1 MTITERTNGG
11 VCILD
16 IDGPITIG
24 PGGSDMLADKVRSLL
39 QQGHRQ
45 LLINLAAVPYMDST
59 GLGAMVHAYATATR
73 QGGSVKLLNSTKQ
86 LHDLLVITKLSTVFE
101 SFDSESAAVASFAHG
116 LRHSMAT
123 ATLHLTVSDTAGRRS
138 VTVSASPFSI
148 GRSSENEL
156 QLTDAQVSRRHAE
169 LVESADGWR
178 IRDCGSRFGT
188 FVNDARVE
196 ETAVTSAIGFA
207 SARPNCGWKRPTRRR
222 PDRRASISVRSM
234 RCSRGSA
241 PWAQGKCSTRCSRSC
256 STALSRSRAPSAAS
270 SSSLTLASWSSGWLA
285 RGAASRS

>member
-73 QGGSVKLLNSTKQ
+73 QGGSVKLLNSTKK

-101 SFDSESAAVASFAHG
+101 SFDSEPAAVASFA
-116 LRHSMAT
+116 T
-123 ATLHLTVSDTAGRRS
+123 A
-138 VTVSASPFSI
+138 
-148 GRSSENEL
+148 
-156 QLTDAQVSRRHAE
+156 
-169 LVESADGWR
+169 
-178 IRDCGSRFGT
+178 
-188 FVNDARVE
+188 
-196 ETAVTSAIGFA
+196 
-207 SARPNCGWKRPTRRR
+207 
-222 PDRRASISVRSM
+222 
-234 RCSRGSA
+234 
-241 PWAQGKCSTRCSRSC
+241 
-256 STALSRSRAPSAAS
+256 
-270 SSSLTLASWSSGWLA
+270 
-285 RGAASRS
+285 

>member
-73 QGGSVKLLNSTKQ
+73 QGGSVKLLNSTKK

-101 SFDSESAAVASFAHG
+101 SFDSEPAAVASFA
-116 LRHSMAT
+116 
-123 ATLHLTVSDTAGRRS
+123 
-138 VTVSASPFSI
+138 
-148 GRSSENEL
+148 
-156 QLTDAQVSRRHAE
+156 
-169 LVESADGWR
+169 
-178 IRDCGSRFGT
+178 
-188 FVNDARVE
+188 
-196 ETAVTSAIGFA
+196 AV
-207 SARPNCGWKRPTRRR
+207 
-222 PDRRASISVRSM
+222 
-234 RCSRGSA
+234 
-241 PWAQGKCSTRCSRSC
+241 
-256 STALSRSRAPSAAS
+256 
-270 SSSLTLASWSSGWLA
+270 
-285 RGAASRS
+285 